1 MVDLHVHFP
10 MHLLEGV
17 ESPRDVIAQMT
28 RVRAQEHGR
37 LRGAV
42 FALAARAFN
51 FRHWGTSWRVTP
63 ELLRTGEVSIACS
76 VLYRPFSELDVHAPY
91 GAPPRSAYYDKLV
104 ELIDAVEREVERTGG
119 IVVRS
124 SEDLEG
130 AGLAGADG
138 TGASGASAGGA
149 SAGGASAGGAST
161 SGASTGGASAGG
173 AGGPRYVHCIEGG
186 FHLGATP
193 EEVTA
198 HVHEL
203 ADRGVLYITLAHL
216 FWRGVATNT
225 PALPFLPDLV
235 YDRVFPQA
243 PGLALSPLG
252 EAAVRA
258 MYERRVLLDISHMRE
273 DAINET
279 FAIVEALDRET
290 GRAPHEYPIIASH
303 SAYRFGRGHY
313 GVTDGTIARIVGR
326 GGVIGLIFAQAQ
338 LKDGLLRTDT
348 KTLDESLDLLSRHI
362 EAIGPEH
369 VAIGSDL
376 DGFIK
381 PTIGG
386 VESAA
391 DLKPF
396 ATALRERYPEKA
408 DAMLQT
414 NALRL
419 IRQRFATAAP

>member
-28 RVRAQEHGR
+28 RVRAQEHGK
-37 LRGAV
+37 LRAAV

-63 ELLRTGEVSIACS
+63 ELLRAGEVRIACS
-76 VLYRPFSELDVHAPY
+76 VLYRPFSELDLHAPY
-91 GAPPRSAYYDKLV
+91 GAPPRSAYYGKLV

-124 SEDLEG
+124 SVDLEG

-138 TGASGASAGGA
+138 TGASGAGERAGD
-149 SAGGASAGGAST
+149 
-161 SGASTGGASAGG
+161 
-173 AGGPRYVHCIEGG
+173 PRYVHCIEGG

-193 EEVTA
+193 DEVTA

-258 MYERRVLLDISHMRE
+258 MYERRILVDISHMRE

-279 FAIVEALDRET
+279 FAIVEALDRES

-396 ATALRERYPEKA
+396 ATALRERYPETA
-408 DAMLQT
+408 DAMLDA
-414 NALRL
+414 NALRI
-419 IRQRFATAAP
+419 IRQRFASAAP